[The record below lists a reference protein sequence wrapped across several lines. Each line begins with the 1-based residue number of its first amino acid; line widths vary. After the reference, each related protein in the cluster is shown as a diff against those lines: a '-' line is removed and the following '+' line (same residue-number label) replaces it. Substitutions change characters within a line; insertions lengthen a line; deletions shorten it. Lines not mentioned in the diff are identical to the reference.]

1 MIFDDNCPMMMER
14 EFGAPEGVP
23 QIAVGFCMVP
33 KEDKNKTK
41 AAGYPVFREQEYVK
55 LIVPGDKNS
64 EYFQPATD
72 KDRKTFP
79 NAYQAFKNRESKPVV
94 EGMPIEQWPQVTRA
108 AAMTMRAAGVHT
120 VEALAAVHDG
130 NIGKIASN
138 GHELRAKA
146 QAFLATAK
154 DAAAAQTLAAENQK
168 LKDQMAAMQ
177 AQINSLA
184 RAAEK
189 KTKAA

>member
-14 EFGAPEGVP
+14 EFGAPESIP

-33 KEDKNKTK
+33 KEDKVKSK
-41 AAGYPVFREQEYVK
+41 LAGYPVFREQEYVK
-55 LIVPGDKNS
+55 YIVPGDKNS
-64 EYFQPATD
+64 EYFQPSKD

-108 AAMTMRAAGVHT
+108 LAMTLRAAGVHT

-130 NIGKIASN
+130 NISKIASN
-138 GHELRAKA
+138 GQELRAKA

-154 DAAAAQTLAAENQK
+154 DAAQATAIAAENQK
-168 LKDQMAAMQ
+168 LKDQLAAMQ
-177 AQINSLA
+177 EQINALA
-184 RAAEK
+184 K
-189 KTKAA
+189 SKNQKAA

>member
-1 MIFDDNCPMMMER
+1 MNIFDDDCPLMMER

-33 KEDKNKTK
+33 KEDKHKSK
-41 AAGYPVFREQEYVK
+41 AAGYPVFRDKEYVK
-55 LIVPGDKNS
+55 KIVPGDKNS
-64 EYFQPATD
+64 EYFQPA
-72 KDRKTFP
+72 KEEDRKTFP

-108 AAMTMRAAGVHT
+108 LAMTLRAAGVHT

-130 NIGKIASN
+130 NISKIASN
-138 GHELRAKA
+138 GQELRAKA

-154 DAAAAQTLAAENQK
+154 DAAQATAIAAENQK
-168 LKDQMAAMQ
+168 LKDQLAAMQ
-177 AQINSLA
+177 EQINALA
-184 RAAEK
+184 KIK
-189 KTKAA
+189 KQKAA

>member
-41 AAGYPVFREQEYVK
+41 VAGYPVFREQEYVK

-64 EYFQPATD
+64 EYFQPAKD

-108 AAMTMRAAGVHT
+108 VAMTLRAAGIHT
-120 VEALAAVHDG
+120 LEALAAVHDG
-130 NIGKIASN
+130 HIGKLGNNA
-138 GHELRAKA
+138 HELRPKA
-146 QAFLATAK
+146 QAFIATAK
-154 DAAAAQTLAAENQK
+154 DSAAAIALAADNQK
-168 LKDQMAAMQ
+168 LLDQIAAMQ
-177 AQINSLA
+177 AQLNELA
-184 RAAEK
+184 KSK
-189 KTKAA
+189 KKAA

>member
-23 QIAVGFCMVP
+23 AIAVGFCMVP
-33 KEDKNKTK
+33 KEDKHKSK
-41 AAGYPVFREQEYVK
+41 SAGYPVFREQEYVK

-64 EYFQPATD
+64 EYFQPSTD

-79 NAYQAFKNRESKPVV
+79 SAYQAFKNRESKPVV

-108 AAMTMRAAGVHT
+108 LSMTLRAAGVHT

-130 NIGKIASN
+130 HIGKLGNNS
-138 GHELRAKA
+138 HELRAKA

-154 DAAAAQTLAAENQK
+154 DAAAATAIAAENQR
-168 LKDQMAAMQ
+168 LREQMAAMQ
-177 AQINSLA
+177 AQIDALA
-184 RAAEK
+184 KPK
-189 KTKAA
+189 KQKAA

>member
-33 KEDKNKTK
+33 KEDKHKSK

-55 LIVPGDKNS
+55 MIVPGDKNS
-64 EYFQPATD
+64 EYFQPSKD
-72 KDRKTFP
+72 KDRQTFP
-79 NAYQAFKNRESKPVV
+79 NAYQAFKNRESKPIV

-108 AAMTMRAAGVHT
+108 LSMTLRAAGIHT

-130 NIGKIASN
+130 HIGKLGNNS
-138 GHELRAKA
+138 HELRAKA

-154 DAAAAQTLAAENQK
+154 DTAAAQALATENQK

-177 AQINSLA
+177 AQINELA
-184 RAAEK
+184 KVK
-189 KTKAA
+189 KQKAA

>member
-33 KEDKNKTK
+33 KEDKHKSK

-55 LIVPGDKNS
+55 MIVPGDKNS
-64 EYFQPATD
+64 EYFQPSKD
-72 KDRKTFP
+72 KDRQTFP
-79 NAYQAFKNRESKPVV
+79 NAYQAFKNRESKPIV

-108 AAMTMRAAGVHT
+108 LSMTLRAAGIHT

-130 NIGKIASN
+130 HIGKLGNNS
-138 GHELRAKA
+138 HELRAKA

-154 DAAAAQTLAAENQK
+154 DTAAAQALATENQK

-177 AQINSLA
+177 AQINELA
-184 RAAEK
+184 KIK
-189 KTKAA
+189 KQKAA